1 MSKKII
7 LSLILA
13 AAAVTPAMAGGHNQ
27 PQPRNTGLLG
37 LVAKVAAPNALA
49 NVTANLLGNTVR
61 ADVKVGASQPSYG
74 YGYGH
79 NSSSSIADIN
89 VNVPGI
95 ARVQADVGQQNRH
108 GSTLLGISA
117 NVLSGGVG
125 QRGDRW

>member
-7 LSLILA
+7 LSLVLA
-13 AAAVTPAMAGGHNQ
+13 ATAVTPAFAGGNTYRQ
-27 PQPRNTGLLG
+27 PSLLG
-37 LVAKVAAPNALA
+37 LTA
-49 NVTANLLGNTVR
+49 NVGTRGAIADVKANVLNTVK

-74 YGYGH
+74 YGH
-79 NSSSSIADIN
+79 NNNAQIADIN

-108 GSTLLGISA
+108 STTLLGISA

-125 QRGDRW
+125 HR